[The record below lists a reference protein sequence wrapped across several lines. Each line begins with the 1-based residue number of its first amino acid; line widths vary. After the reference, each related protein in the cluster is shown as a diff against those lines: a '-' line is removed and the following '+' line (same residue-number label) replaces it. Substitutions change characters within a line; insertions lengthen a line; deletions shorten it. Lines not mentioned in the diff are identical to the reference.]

1 MFLIDMVL
9 IFQSAF
15 YDDNMRLVT
24 NRKTITILYLK
35 GWFLIDFL
43 AIFPTDIFLQG
54 SSDLSDG
61 GSSKDW
67 NEFARVTRLGRLYK
81 LVKLTRLF
89 RILKIIKQ
97 RSRIAKYM
105 QDFLKISI
113 GFERLFFFIVSSL
126 VFTHIVSCLWIVF
139 QDIAR
144 TEEELESS
152 EQMDMN
158 ERYWMSVYFTITTIT
173 TVGYGDVSGANITER
188 FFCIF
193 LMISGVVSFSYATG
207 MLTQIMANL
216 DS

>member
-61 GSSKDW
+61 QSSKDW

-139 QDIAR
+139 
-144 TEEELESS
+144 
-152 EQMDMN
+152 
-158 ERYWMSVYFTITTIT
+158 
-173 TVGYGDVSGANITER
+173 
-188 FFCIF
+188 
-193 LMISGVVSFSYATG
+193 
-207 MLTQIMANL
+207 
-216 DS
+216 